1 MLQLIDK
8 KKKIYFYIFIFFLVS
23 TLNNI
28 SFLKVSNNFLNV
40 KKIDVKGLNKNLNS
54 EIHESVRF
62 LLNNNLLFVDKEKLT
77 KKLNEFSFLD
87 SYEIFKKFPSNIE
100 IILHQTELVG
110 TTIKEN
116 KKFFIGN
123 NGKLI
128 PIETYENYK
137 ELPNVF
143 GDFVVDD
150 YLNLIKKF
158 KLNEF
163 KYNNITDYYFFP
175 SGRWDIKTSSG
186 NLIKFS
192 SSNLNK
198 SIKIAKKIIE
208 SSSIKKKKILD
219 LRIPNQV
226 IILNE

>member
-87 SYEIFKKFPSNIE
+87 SYEIFKKFPSNIK

>member
-62 LLNNNLLFVDKEKLT
+62 LLNNNLLFADKEKLT

-128 PIETYENYK
+128 PVETYENYK

>member
-62 LLNNNLLFVDKEKLT
+62 LLNNNLLFADKEKLT

>member
-62 LLNNNLLFVDKEKLT
+62 LLNNNLLFADKEKLT

-128 PIETYENYK
+128 PVETYENYK

-150 YLNLIKKF
+150 YLNLI
-158 KLNEF
+158 NE
-163 KYNNITDYYFFP
+163 
-175 SGRWDIKTSSG
+175 SR
-186 NLIKFS
+186 LIK
-192 SSNLNK
+192 
-198 SIKIAKKIIE
+198 
-208 SSSIKKKKILD
+208 
-219 LRIPNQV
+219 
-226 IILNE
+226 

>member
-1 MLQLIDK
+1 M
-8 KKKIYFYIFIFFLVS
+8 
-23 TLNNI
+23 
-28 SFLKVSNNFLNV
+28 
-40 KKIDVKGLNKNLNS
+40 
-54 EIHESVRF
+54 
-62 LLNNNLLFVDKEKLT
+62 
-77 KKLNEFSFLD
+77 
-87 SYEIFKKFPSNIE
+87 
-100 IILHQTELVG
+100 G

-128 PIETYENYK
+128 PVETYENYK

>member
-40 KKIDVKGLNKNLNS
+40 KKIDVKGLNKKLNS

-62 LLNNNLLFVDKEKLT
+62 LLNNNLLFADKEKLT

-128 PIETYENYK
+128 PVETYENYK

-219 LRIPNQV
+219 LTIPNQV